1 MAVLYSEYLG
11 IRENGR
17 HTFLPALGKI
27 SLHWGQLRQVAD
39 QDELRIGLLRADR
52 MAAWPIDC
60 KTMWIIPE
68 AMSSGEAL
76 PSAFPKLEVGGVQ
89 RQVGQ
94 GPVADVLYL
103 EVDIRQGPFP
113 GHFSD
118 QMDVLR
124 FQEQAGESEQGSASD
139 ADAADMLDM
148 RSFNLYEEV
157 PVPMLTTIRFSS
169 EAVYLAPRP
178 LARNSSVLAV
188 GKPYSGWSMK
198 ALPTPVSITISI
210 SGKVIPLS

>member
-11 IRENGR
+11 IRKR
-17 HTFLPALGKI
+17 TPYISSSLGKI
-27 SLHWGQLRQVAD
+27 SLHWGSCVRLPIRTK
-39 QDELRIGLLRADR
+39 LRIGLLRADR

-76 PSAFPKLEVGGVQ
+76 PSAFPKLEAVASSGRSGRGLLQMSCIWRSIFV
-89 RQVGQ
+89 RVPFRAISAIRWMSCVFRSRRESPSKVPPPMPMPPICWIC
-94 GPVADVLYL
+94 GPST
-103 EVDIRQGPFP
+103 FTK
-113 GHFSD
+113 
-118 QMDVLR
+118 
-124 FQEQAGESEQGSASD
+124 
-139 ADAADMLDM
+139 
-148 RSFNLYEEV
+148 EV